1 MVNDVNGASGQ
12 QSSLK
17 SAQAKPAEKAA
28 KSTLQPQSEQNTQPP
43 KQVSVELSAEAK
55 QLQKLQQ
62 KASQEPQVDEQKVA
76 RIRAAL
82 AEGSYSV
89 NPEKI
94 ADKLFE
100 LESLLR

>member
-1 MVNDVNGASGQ
+1 MVNDINGAHGQ
-12 QSSLK
+12 QGSLK
-17 SAQAKPAEKAA
+17 SAQTKPAEKADKNA
-28 KSTLQPQSEQNTQPP
+28 LQSQSDSSNQPQ

-62 KASQEPQVDEQKVA
+62 KASQEPQVDAQKVA